1 MEHKHT
7 ALDNPPSPARRGWLR
22 SGLAGAALF
31 APGPF
36 ARVWAQTAQGPQLQR
51 LPKIALV
58 IGNGKYRQSPLKNPG
73 NDARAIGETLTALGF
88 EVAIRLD
95 ADRATM
101 EAALATYIDMLARRK
116 CAGLFYY
123 AGHGIQLAWKNYLL
137 PVDANVTSAKEVQQ
151 QGIEL
156 NALMADLI
164 KAANPFNLVILDA
177 CRDNPFG
184 SAGQPEQKGLSQMD
198 APVGTL
204 LAYATAP
211 GNTASD
217 GAGANGLYTEN
228 LLKEMRVAEARVEDV
243 FKRVRLAVRRASQ
256 GAQIPWESTS
266 LEEDFYFLPS
276 GNLVKPGDA
285 ERAKQF
291 AEQLKIWESIETAT
305 SVAPFEAYLR
315 RYPSGLFSELAQLQL
330 DRLLAQEGEKPVQIA
345 PSAGNPYSAGTARSD
360 TAFRVGDL
368 FVYRLSDRS
377 SGNFKRRITIRVS
390 AVTEQEVMYQGS
402 LLTTDLLGNLR
413 RSGDGRRYTG
423 YQALPTEY
431 AVGKQWSTHY
441 RVTYP
446 DNTERVAEYLFRI
459 TAKERITVPAGTFE
473 CYRVEGKGL
482 SRPLHGSSSSTLMF
496 NSWMAP
502 EKCRRYIKW
511 ETEFIAYGRGGAS
524 VVENDRHELESFK
537 QT

>member
-1 MEHKHT
+1 MEDRLT
-7 ALDNPPSPARRGWLR
+7 ALENPPSPARRDWLR
-22 SGLAGAALF
+22 SGLAGAALS

-101 EAALATYIDMLARRK
+101 EAALATYVDTLAKRK

-137 PVDANVTSAKEVQQ
+137 PVDANVTSAREVQQ

-156 NALMADLI
+156 NALMAGLI

-198 APVGTL
+198 APLGAL

-266 LEEDFYFLPS
+266 LEEDFYFLPP

-285 ERAKQF
+285 ERAQQF
-291 AEQLKIWESIETAT
+291 AEQLKIWESIETAST
-305 SVAPFEAYLR
+305 VAPFEAYLR

-330 DRLLAQEGEKPVQIA
+330 DRLLIAEGEKPVRIA
-345 PSAGNPYSAGTARSD
+345 AATDNPYSAGTARSD

-377 SGNFKRRITIRVS
+377 SGNFKRQASYRVT
-390 AVTEQEVMYQGS
+390 AVTEQEVVYGRGQY
-402 LLTTDLLGNLR
+402 TTDLLGNLR
-413 RSGDGRRYTG
+413 RAGDGRRHTG
-423 YQALPTEY
+423 FQALPTEY
-431 AVGKQWSTHY
+431 ALGKQWSTRF
-441 RVTYP
+441 RVVTASNLEFDSEY
-446 DNTERVAEYLFRI
+446 TFRVV
-459 TAKERITVPAGTFE
+459 AKERITVPAGSFE

-482 SRPLHGSSSSTLMF
+482 SRPLFGSSSTTLLF
-496 NSWMAP
+496 HYWMAP
-502 EKCRRYIKW
+502 DKCRRYIKS
-511 ETEFIAYGRGGAS
+511 EIERIAYGARGPS
-524 VVENDRHELESFK
+524 VLENDRYELESF
-537 QT
+537 QQA

>member
-1 MEHKHT
+1 MKDRHT
-7 ALDNPPSPARRGWLR
+7 ALDNPPSPARRSWLR
-22 SGLAGAALF
+22 SGLAGATLF

-88 EVAIRLD
+88 EVSIRLD

-101 EAALATYIDMLARRK
+101 EAAIATYVDMLTRRK

-137 PVDANVTSAKEVQQ
+137 PVDANVTSTKEVQQ

-156 NALMADLI
+156 NALMAGLI

-184 SAGQPEQKGLSQMD
+184 GAGQPEQKGLSQMD
-198 APVGTL
+198 APLGTL

-217 GAGANGLYTEN
+217 GAGTNGLYTEN

-266 LEEDFYFLPS
+266 LEDDFYFLPP

-305 SVAPFEAYLR
+305 TVAPFEAYLR

-330 DRLLAQEGEKPVQIA
+330 DRLLIAEGEKPVQIA
-345 PSAGNPYSAGTARSD
+345 PAAGNPYSAGTARSD

-368 FVYRLSDRS
+368 FVYRLSDRH
-377 SGNFKRRITIRVS
+377 SGNFKRQVSYRV
-390 AVTEQEVMYQGS
+390 AEVTDQEVVYGRGQFA
-402 LLTTDLLGNLR
+402 TDLLGNLR
-413 RSGDGRRYTG
+413 RTGDGRRHIG
-423 YQALPTEY
+423 YQALPNEY
-431 AVGKQWSTHY
+431 TIGKQW
-441 RVTYP
+441 
-446 DNTERVAEYLFRI
+446 NTRFRTVSASNVEFDSEYLFRI
-459 TAKERITVPAGTFE
+459 VAKERVTVPAGSFE
-473 CYRVEGKGL
+473 CFRVEGKGL
-482 SRPLHGSSSSTLMF
+482 SRPLFGSSSTTLVF
-496 NSWMAP
+496 NYWMAP
-502 EKCRRYIKW
+502 DKCRRGIKS
-511 ETEFIAYGRGGAS
+511 EIERIAYGPRGPN
-524 VVENDRHELESFK
+524 VLENDRYELESFR
-537 QT
+537 QA